1 MRSVREN
8 RSGRAPEMYRL
19 LGDRRQGSDLIGDII
34 FLMMRVF
41 RQFSTLSSRLKYLS
55 LHFFYEICICH
66 CELPK
71 FHSQCLLIHSIVW
84 SPFYLLWVSSVWAGG
99 EWLCTP
105 AGPRTRRWCRQWPN
119 TLLQLS
125 LQPWEMFLQKSVLYS
140 WAGPEL
146 TLGLFVCM
154 VLWMLM
160 STRKIVTSRVIRP
173 GIISGFTRKLE
184 EDNVI

>member
-1 MRSVREN
+1 MYS
-8 RSGRAPEMYRL
+8 SRAPNTK
-19 LGDRRQGSDLIGDII
+19 
-34 FLMMRVF
+34 MM
-41 RQFSTLSSRLKYLS
+41 QAMT
-55 LHFFYEICICH
+55 
-66 CELPK
+66 
-71 FHSQCLLIHSIVW
+71 QHSIAVKP
-84 SPFYLLWVSSVWAGG
+84 SALGNVF
-99 EWLCTP
+99 T
-105 AGPRTRRWCRQWPN
+105 
-119 TLLQLS
+119 
-125 LQPWEMFLQKSVLYS
+125 KSVLYS